1 MNAIEIKG
9 LIKNVK
15 SKQILKNINLCLPE
29 GKIIGIL
36 GPNGSGK
43 TTTFKC
49 ILNLM
54 HFEGNIKLSGIDNQ
68 VNPSEAIKKIGA
80 IIEEPAFYS
89 NLSGYKNMII
99 ASKYYNNIENS
110 RITA

>member
-1 MNAIEIKG
+1 MKAIEIKG

-43 TTTFKC
+43 TTT
-49 ILNLM
+49 
-54 HFEGNIKLSGIDNQ
+54 
-68 VNPSEAIKKIGA
+68 
-80 IIEEPAFYS
+80 
-89 NLSGYKNMII
+89 
-99 ASKYYNNIENS
+99 
-110 RITA
+110 